1 MPGAEQYITQVV
13 ILNLCKHADKLVQQ
27 LVGADGLV
35 PGGGVTSPS
44 NCVRE
49 GLDLPGDE
57 QPPLS
62 GPGHCPVLDVWR
74 APLVRVW

>member
-44 NCVRE
+44 NRVRE
-49 GLDLPGDE
+49 GLDLPVYQE
-57 QPPLS
+57 LIS
-62 GPGHCPVLDVWR
+62 RLHDVNK
-74 APLVRVW
+74 LC